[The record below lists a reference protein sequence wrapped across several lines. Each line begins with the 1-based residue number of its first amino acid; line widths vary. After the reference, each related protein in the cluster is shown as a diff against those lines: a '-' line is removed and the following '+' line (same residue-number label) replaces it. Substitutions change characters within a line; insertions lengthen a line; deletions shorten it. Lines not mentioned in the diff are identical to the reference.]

1 MKKKSSYLIFLILS
15 IGIWAEEGVSDVE
28 NVIWPEVTR
37 LEVLDDQFLTNPL
50 EERDKDSSA
59 YQFGVELKRAAGYS
73 TDVTSVTSFS
83 AYLVPGKK
91 TGAMPGYTLDVTSA
105 KLTHPNLIISP
116 DKLNV
121 NKNDIG
127 FKWFEI
133 EGLKA
138 ATSYFLLLGEPHKND
153 EGSVEKGVSFRSSYR
168 FTGKQKLT
176 LRTPATSLIK
186 DAYFIDSANRSLYVC
201 FSGLKNGISADFQ
214 YVITVEGEEFPVD
227 PQFSDFVFQI
237 NLKDSV
243 RKEKVDFSVGIKEE
257 PVSAEENGLQWIHL
271 PAPDARFSQSVRTY
285 PEAPECQ
292 GLVGKGKDTVM
303 FRLSIDDNLQ
313 KYYENVFCGN
323 NKNSISET
331 DLPNPFLKLYIGDN
345 DGYKTEVTHKEDL
358 SVNESV
364 CYEWWPEAK
373 KKSFLIRVSGLE
385 PKTDYQFFVTAMNSQ
400 QFQNPLSE
408 YKAKA
413 RLQESAFSE
422 PIETETLAE
431 DDFQITAAD
440 YCGVDKEQKRTVS
453 LQWVSLAEKFKEC
466 EIADNDIKDIVYIA
480 YIIDSGKDKNITKWE
495 NITENDDIRKLFQVG
510 EDGLWGQSGEIRDNM
525 TGNLYRVESSG
536 KIRLYR
542 NGSPVS
548 VDDAVHPSALVKIC
562 AYYRTR
568 QDGKDVLKLL
578 NNTMIPEMSGTEVT
592 GVSEYYGCPLPCA
605 RVKNA
610 RVLAIGDCQLFLKF
624 DKVTGADN
632 GYRIVYNQTATARNY
647 LNDSYEIV
655 ESADSFLVVKLTDK
669 KLKNEE
675 SEISENTVFVQGL
688 REGYDYNNEE
698 TTKPQLPFGKAKPV
712 ERMTQIRDYDFVY
725 AQGFDFNTV
734 SNGNA
739 VDTFKDYYTT
749 GKRIRK
755 VWKGDSDWENGKPQS
770 ASSFEFQQGDIIV
783 GHSMGGLAAAML
795 SYDWHQQT
803 ASNEL
808 SGVITVNSPIEGLDV
823 LGKGGSEEVAWGT
836 AKVVAQAK
844 ILGLLQSALFGVFA
858 VGPVGALSVSS
869 LETVRYAETIAAAA
883 IISDAKCTDA
893 DAKNDMNFF
902 EVLSEI
908 RDHKKGLSDYRITE
922 YPLKYSAV
930 WDLLT
935 TERNVPPS
943 YPMMDMRKESKV
955 IEKYVRGKNNSLYA
969 LTKQNKRPFY
979 MGHIVGIWDIDHY
992 LETTIPS
999 TEGYY
1004 VKQSINSVYMASVV
1018 FNTALGCATLI
1029 IPPVAALFFAQAH
1042 IAETWYT
1049 VLSDEHGYAKVLAWL
1064 YGGVKNINE
1073 PHDVLIFQKDQ
1084 YLNGFENRDF
1094 LRGRTVFVDDCS
1106 HMAADYNYTTRS
1118 EELWDLKDG
1127 YIAEM
1132 IEEAQENYALYK
1144 LKQE

>member
-1 MKKKSSYLIFLILS
+1 MKKIIPYLLFLILS
-15 IGIWAEEGVSDVE
+15 IGVWAEEGVSDVE
-28 NVIWPEVTR
+28 NVIWPEVVR
-37 LEVLDDQFLTNPL
+37 LENIDNQVATNKELNPHN
-50 EERDKDSSA
+50 ESSFC
-59 YQFGVELKRAAGYS
+59 YQFGVELKRAVGYS
-73 TDVTSVTSFS
+73 TDVTSVTNFK
-83 AYLVPGKK
+83 AYLVPGK
-91 TGAMPGYTLDVTSA
+91 TGSMPGYTLNITSA
-105 KLTHPNLIISP
+105 DLEHPDLLTSQESLYVP
-116 DKLNV
+116 DITPTY
-121 NKNDIG
+121 DI
-127 FKWFEI
+127 FTVSELESAK
-133 EGLKA
+133 
-138 ATSYFLLLGEPHKND
+138 SYFILIGSPHEDDKPN
-153 EGSVEKGVSFRSSYR
+153 SQSKKIHFRSSYR

-201 FSGLKNGISADFQ
+201 FSGLKNGIPADFQ
-214 YVITVEGEEFPVD
+214 YVITVEGEKVFVD
-227 PQFSDFVFQI
+227 PQFSDFVFQV

-257 PVSAEENGLQWIHL
+257 PVPAEENGLQWIHL
-271 PAPDARFSQSVRTY
+271 PAPDARFPQSVRTY

-313 KYYENVFCGN
+313 KYYEDVFCGN
-323 NKNSISET
+323 DKNSVSET
-331 DLPNPFLKLYIGDN
+331 NLPNPFLKLYIEDN
-345 DGYKTEVTHKEDL
+345 NGYKTEVTHKENL

-364 CYEWWPEAK
+364 CYEWWPEEK
-373 KKSFLIRVSGLE
+373 EKSFLVRVSGLE
-385 PKTDYQFFVTAMNSQ
+385 PKTDYRFFVTAMNSQ

-466 EIADNDIKDIVYIA
+466 EIADSDIKNIVYIA

-495 NITENDDIRKLFQVG
+495 SITENDDIRKLFQIG
-510 EDGLWGQSGEIRDNM
+510 EDALWGQSGEIRDNM
-525 TGNLYRVESSG
+525 TANLYRIERSG

-632 GYRIVYNQTATARNY
+632 GYRIVYNQTATVRNY

-669 KLKNEE
+669 KLKNEK
-675 SEISENTVFVQGL
+675 SEIAEGTVFVQGL
-688 REGYDYNNEE
+688 REGYDYSNEKGE
-698 TTKPQLPFGKAKPV
+698 KPALPRGKAEPV
-712 ERMTQIRDYDFVY
+712 DRMTQIRDYDFIY
-725 AQGFDFNTV
+725 AQGFDFDTV
-734 SNGNA
+734 PNGNA
-739 VDTFKDYYTT
+739 VSTFADYYKS

-755 VWKGDSDWENGKPQS
+755 VWKGDSGWENSASQS
-770 ASSFEFQQGDIIV
+770 ASSFNLQQGDIII

-795 SYDWHQQT
+795 SYEWHQQ
-803 ASNEL
+803 ADSNEL

-823 LGKGGSEEVAWGT
+823 LGRGDSEEAAWEYAKFVNQTKVSLLVNSVLHSLPSGSILSQIINLGDT
-836 AKVVAQAK
+836 ATVV
-844 ILGLLQSALFGVFA
+844 
-858 VGPVGALSVSS
+858 
-869 LETVRYAETIAAAA
+869 ETIVTCAVVSADSKKDEDSSNDLTFYNVLFK
-883 IISDAKCTDA
+883 IAKHGSIY
-893 DAKNDMNFF
+893 KMRMEEF
-902 EVLSEI
+902 S
-908 RDHKKGLSDYRITE
+908 
-922 YPLKYSAV
+922 KYSAV
-930 WDLLT
+930 WDMLS
-935 TERNVPPS
+935 TEDIRQPS
-943 YPMMDMRKESKV
+943 YPMMDMRKDSEV
-955 IEKYVRGKNNSLYA
+955 IKQYVRSETHGLYA
-969 LTKQNKRPFY
+969 LTKQNERPFY
-979 MGHIVGIWDIDHY
+979 MGHIVGVWDIDRY
-992 LETTIPS
+992 LKTDVSQTNGVYI
-999 TEGYY
+999 
-1004 VKQSINSVYMASVV
+1004 KQTVNNIYISAFVLH
-1018 FNTALGCATLI
+1018 TALGVASLSV
-1029 IPPVAALFFAQAH
+1029 PPLAACFFSKAALDM
-1042 IAETWYT
+1042 IWYEL
-1049 VLSDEHGYAKVLAWL
+1049 LSGERGYAQVLAWL
-1064 YGGVKNINE
+1064 YGGVQNINE
-1073 PHDVLIFQKDQ
+1073 PHDILIFKKDQ
-1084 YLNGFENRDF
+1084 QLSGFENRDS
-1094 LRGRTVFVDDCS
+1094 LHGRTVFVENCS
-1106 HMAADYNYTTRS
+1106 HMAADYNSSNRS
-1118 EELWDLKDG
+1118 AEIWDLKKG
-1127 YIAEM
+1127 VISEM
-1132 IEEAQENYALYK
+1132 VEETQENYALYK

>member
-1 MKKKSSYLIFLILS
+1 MKKIIPYLLFLILS
-15 IGIWAEEGVSDVE
+15 IGVWAEEGVSDVE
-28 NVIWPEVTR
+28 NVIWPEVVR
-37 LEVLDDQFLTNPL
+37 LENIDNQFMTNP
-50 EERDKDSSA
+50 KNNKASSE
-59 YQFGVELKRAAGYS
+59 YQFKVLWKPATGYS
-73 TDVTSVTSFS
+73 EDVNHIINFWG
-83 AYLVPGKK
+83 YFVPGKK
-91 TGAMPGYTLDVTSA
+91 GEMPGLTVDITSA
-105 KLTHPNLIISP
+105 KLEYNGILRTKDSASIF
-116 DKLNV
+116 
-121 NKNDIG
+121 NDNEKG
-127 FKWFEI
+127 I
-133 EGLKA
+133 EVSVCGMDPA
-138 ATSYFLLLGEPHKND
+138 GSYFMLWGSPHED
-153 EGSVEKGVSFRSSYR
+153 ETNAEYLYFRSSYR

-201 FSGLKNGISADFQ
+201 FSGLKNGIPADFQ
-214 YVITVEGEEFPVD
+214 YVITVEGEKVFVD
-227 PQFSDFVFQI
+227 PQFSDFVFQV

-257 PVSAEENGLQWIHL
+257 PVPAEENGLQWIHL
-271 PAPDARFSQSVRTY
+271 PAPDARFPQSVRTY

-313 KYYENVFCGN
+313 KYYEDVFCGN
-323 NKNSISET
+323 DKNSVSET
-331 DLPNPFLKLYIGDN
+331 NLPNPFLKLYIGDN
-345 DGYKTEVTHKEDL
+345 DGYKTEVTHKENL

-364 CYEWWPEAK
+364 CYEWWPEEK
-373 KKSFLIRVSGLE
+373 KKSFLVRVSGLE
-385 PKTDYQFFVTAMNSQ
+385 PKTDYRFFVTAMNSQ

-466 EIADNDIKDIVYIA
+466 EIADSDIKNIVYIA

-495 NITENDDIRKLFQVG
+495 SITENDDIRKLFQVG
-510 EDGLWGQSGEIRDNM
+510 EDTLWGQSGDVRDNM
-525 TGNLYRVESSG
+525 TENLYRIESSG

-669 KLKNEE
+669 KLKNEK
-675 SEISENTVFVQGL
+675 SEIAEGTVFVQGL
-688 REGYDYNNEE
+688 REGYDYSNEKGE
-698 TTKPQLPFGKAKPV
+698 KPALPRGKAEPV
-712 ERMTQIRDYDFVY
+712 DRMTQIRDYDFIY
-725 AQGFDFNTV
+725 AQGFDFDTV
-734 SNGNA
+734 PNGNA
-739 VDTFKDYYTT
+739 VSTFADYYKS
-749 GKRIRK
+749 GKRMRK
-755 VWKGDSDWENGKPQS
+755 VWKGDSGWENSASQS
-770 ASSFEFQQGDIIV
+770 ASSLNLQQGDIII

-795 SYDWHQQT
+795 SYEWHQQ
-803 ASNEL
+803 ADSNEL

-823 LGKGGSEEVAWGT
+823 LGRGDSEEAAWEYAKFVNQTKVSLLVNSVLHSLPSGSILSQIINLGDT
-836 AKVVAQAK
+836 ATVV
-844 ILGLLQSALFGVFA
+844 
-858 VGPVGALSVSS
+858 
-869 LETVRYAETIAAAA
+869 ETIVTCAVVSADSKKDEDSSNDLTFYNVLFK
-883 IISDAKCTDA
+883 IAKHGSIY
-893 DAKNDMNFF
+893 KMRMEEF
-902 EVLSEI
+902 S
-908 RDHKKGLSDYRITE
+908 
-922 YPLKYSAV
+922 KYSAV
-930 WDLLT
+930 WDMLS
-935 TERNVPPS
+935 TEDIRQPS
-943 YPMMDMRKESKV
+943 YPMMDMRKDSEV
-955 IEKYVRGKNNSLYA
+955 IKQYVRSETHGLYA
-969 LTKQNKRPFY
+969 LTKQNERPFY
-979 MGHIVGIWDIDHY
+979 MGHIVGVWDIDRY
-992 LETTIPS
+992 LKTDVSQTNGVYI
-999 TEGYY
+999 
-1004 VKQSINSVYMASVV
+1004 KQTVNNIYISAFVLH
-1018 FNTALGCATLI
+1018 TALGVASLSV
-1029 IPPVAALFFAQAH
+1029 PPLAACFFSKAALDM
-1042 IAETWYT
+1042 IWYEL
-1049 VLSDEHGYAKVLAWL
+1049 LSGERGYAQVLAWL
-1064 YGGVKNINE
+1064 YGGVQNINE
-1073 PHDVLIFQKDQ
+1073 PHDILIFKKDQ
-1084 YLNGFENRDF
+1084 HLSGFENRDP
-1094 LRGRTVFVDDCS
+1094 LHGRTVFVENCS
-1106 HMAADYNYTTRS
+1106 HMAADYNSSNRS
-1118 EELWDLKDG
+1118 AEIWDLKKG
-1127 YIAEM
+1127 VISEM
-1132 IEEAQENYALYK
+1132 VEEAQENYALYK